1 MRKFNNGGIG
11 VDYDGINKGID
22 ELTDVII
29 TI

>member
-11 VDYDGINKGID
+11 VDYDGINKDID
-22 ELTDVII
+22 ELTDLII